1 MEPLDALGSG
11 SDVLLP
17 SQYYDKDKATRTPIG
32 RLMLAILEDALRC
45 LQRRGMGTRSN
56 LAAEEAYDWLYGAGT
71 GIFSFDGV
79 CDYLGIEP
87 EYLRKG
93 LKDWDGARLAR
104 RAAVNG
110 AGGARPTISRER
122 GTNNKRRYP
131 KKTGARGDAR

>member
-1 MEPLDALGSG
+1 MEPLETLSSG
-11 SDVLLP
+11 SDTLLP
-17 SQYYDKDKATRTPIG
+17 SQYYDKDKASRTPMG
-32 RLMLAILEDALRC
+32 RLMIAVLEDALRW
-45 LQRRGMGTRSN
+45 LQRRPDSAGGR
-56 LAAEEAYDWLYGAGT
+56 EARIWVDQPQDGPFT
-71 GIFSFDGV
+71 FDGV